1 MENLDEQKLRL
12 IGDVERL
19 LKAINTEIDWFIAS
33 FQEQDPKRRAL
44 ARFMS
49 EESHQQ
55 LVRLAKEVNE
65 RYK

>member
-33 FQEQDPKRRAL
+33 FQEKDPKRKAL

-49 EESHQQ
+49 DKKQEECI
-55 LVRLAKEVNE
+55 RLAKEVYE